1 MSEMNNISSNNKRIA
16 KNTMLLYMRM
26 LFLMLISLYT
36 SRVVLNSLGVDDYGI
51 YNVVGGVVA
60 MFSVL
65 SGSLSGAISRFLTF
79 ELGTGNIENL
89 KKVFS
94 SSITIQLGLALFFI
108 LLAETIGLWFLN
120 NKMQIP
126 LERLGAANWCLQF
139 SIITFAIN
147 LWSVPYNAAIIAHE
161 EMSVFAYISILEGV
175 GKLLIAFLIAYNPF
189 DRLVFY
195 ALLIALLSWII
206 RIVYTNYCK
215 RHFEECTYHFI
226 YDHSLLMRMFAFAGW
241 NFFGAG
247 SWQLMTQGVNLL
259 LNVYFGV
266 AVNAARGVA
275 NQVDM
280 VIMQFV
286 NNFTTAVNP
295 QITKSYAMGDRIY
308 MFSLMFRGAKFSYF
322 LVLFFA
328 IPIICETGYIL
339 GLWLGIVPDHAVT
352 FARLAL
358 IVSMIQVLSNTMVT
372 AMLATGDIKKY
383 QIIVGGLGMLVFPM
397 AWLFFYL
404 GLPPE
409 TAYLSTIIVFIC
421 QLLCR
426 LKMLRDMIGLS
437 PMDYLR
443 EVLLKIFLVTVL
455 ASIIPVMITYMLD
468 ENFLRLIAVGLSSI
482 ICSTTCIW
490 FIGLNYSERQYVV
503 ATINKVKSK
512 LVK

>member
-1 MSEMNNISSNNKRIA
+1 MQDTSANNKRIA

-65 SGSLSGAISRFLTF
+65 SGSLSGAISRFITF
-79 ELGTGNIENL
+79 ELGTGNVENL

-108 LLAETIGLWFLN
+108 LLAETVGLWFLN
-120 NKMQIP
+120 YKMQIP
-126 LERLGAANWCLQF
+126 LDRLDAANWCLQF

-175 GKLLIAFLIAYNPF
+175 GKLLIALCIAYNPF

-215 RHFEECTYHFI
+215 RHFDECTYHFI
-226 YDHSLLMRMFAFAGW
+226 YDHNLLKRMFAFAGW
-241 NFFGAG
+241 SFFGAG

-280 VIMQFV
+280 AIMQFV
-286 NNFTTAVNP
+286 NNFSTAVNP
-295 QITKSYAMGDRIY
+295 QITKSYALGDKSY
-308 MFSLMFRGAKFSYF
+308 MFSLMYRGAKFSYF
-322 LVLFFA
+322 LMLFFA
-328 IPIICETGYIL
+328 IPIICETDFIL
-339 GLWLGIVPDHAVT
+339 GLWLGIVPDYAVT

-437 PMDYLR
+437 PMDYLG
-443 EVLLKIFLVTVL
+443 EVLLKIIIVTVL

-490 FIGLNYSERQYVV
+490 LIGLNYSERQFIM
-503 ATINKVKSK
+503 ATINNVKSK

>member
-1 MSEMNNISSNNKRIA
+1 MQDTSANNKRIA

-175 GKLLIAFLIAYNPF
+175 GKLLIALCIAYNPF

-226 YDHSLLMRMFAFAGW
+226 YDHNLLKRMFAFAGW
-241 NFFGAG
+241 SFFGAG
-247 SWQLMTQGVNLL
+247 SWQLMTQGVSLL

-266 AVNAARGVA
+266 AVNAARGFA

-280 VIMQFV
+280 AIMQFV

-295 QITKSYAMGDRIY
+295 QITKSYALGDKSY
-308 MFSLMFRGAKFSYF
+308 MFSLMYRGAKFSYF

-328 IPIICETGYIL
+328 IPIICETDYIL
-339 GLWLGIVPDHAVT
+339 DLWLGIVPDHAVT
-352 FARLAL
+352 FVRLAL
-358 IVSMIQVLSNTMVT
+358 IVSMIQVLSNTMIT

-443 EVLLKIFLVTVL
+443 EVLLKIILVTVL

-468 ENFLRLIAVGLSSI
+468 ENFLRLVAVGLSSI
-482 ICSTTCIW
+482 ICSVVCIW
-490 FIGLNYSERQYVV
+490 LIGLNCSERQFVI

-512 LVK
+512 LIK

>member
-1 MSEMNNISSNNKRIA
+1 MPDTLANNKRIA
-16 KNTMLLYMRM
+16 KNTMLLYVRM

-36 SRVVLNSLGVDDYGI
+36 SRVVLNALGVDDYGI
-51 YNVVGGVVA
+51 YNVVGGVVS

-65 SGSLSGAISRFLTF
+65 SGSLNAAISRFITF
-79 ELGTGNIENL
+79 ELGIGNVEKL

-94 SSITIQLGLALFFI
+94 SSITIQLGLAIFFI

-126 LERLGAANWCLQF
+126 LERLDAANWCLQL

-161 EMSVFAYISILEGV
+161 KMSAFAYISILEGV
-175 GKLLIAFLIAYNPF
+175 GKLAIALCIEYNPF

-206 RIVYTNYCK
+206 RLMYTSYCK

-226 YDHSLLMRMFAFAGW
+226 YDHELLKRMFAFAGW

-266 AVNAARGVA
+266 AVNAARGIA
-275 NQVDM
+275 NQVDTA
-280 VIMQFV
+280 IIQFV
-286 NNFTTAVNP
+286 NNFMTAVNP
-295 QITKSYAMGDRIY
+295 QITKSYASGDRSY

-322 LVLFFA
+322 LMLFFA
-328 IPIICETGYIL
+328 IPIICETDYIL
-339 GLWLGIVPDHAVT
+339 SLWLGVVPDHAVA

-358 IVSMIQVLSNTMVT
+358 IVSMIHVLSNTMIT

-383 QIIVGGLGMLVFPM
+383 QIIVGGLGMLVFPL

-421 QLLCR
+421 QLVWR
-426 LKMLRDMIGLS
+426 LKLLKDMIGLS
-437 PMDYLR
+437 PIVYLR
-443 EVLLKIFLVTVL
+443 EVLLNIILVTVL
-455 ASIIPVMITYMLD
+455 ASIIPITLTFALD
-468 ENFLRLIAVGLSSI
+468 DNFFRLIVVGLSGTI
-482 ICSTTCIW
+482 GNITCIW
-490 FIGLNYSERQYVV
+490 FVGLNNSERQFVM
-503 ATINKVKSK
+503 ATINKLKSRLIK
-512 LVK
+512 

>member
-1 MSEMNNISSNNKRIA
+1 MRDTSANNKRIA

-36 SRVVLNSLGVDDYGI
+36 SRVVLHALGVDDYGI

-65 SGSLSGAISRFLTF
+65 SGSLNAAISRFITF
-79 ELGTGNIENL
+79 ELGAGNIEKI

-94 SSITIQLGLALFFI
+94 SSITIQLGLAIFFI

-120 NKMQIP
+120 YKMQIP
-126 LERLGAANWCLQF
+126 LERLNAANWCFQL
-139 SIITFAIN
+139 SIATFAIN

-161 EMSVFAYISILEGV
+161 KMSAFAYISILEGV
-175 GKLLIAFLIAYNPF
+175 GKLAIALCIEYNPF

-206 RIVYTNYCK
+206 RLVYTSYCK

-226 YDHSLLMRMFAFAGW
+226 YDHELLKRMFAFAGW

-266 AVNAARGVA
+266 AVNAARGIA
-275 NQVDM
+275 NQVDTA
-280 VIMQFV
+280 IMQFV
-286 NNFTTAVNP
+286 NNFMTAVNP
-295 QITKSYAMGDRIY
+295 QITKSYASGDRSY

-322 LVLFFA
+322 LMLFFA
-328 IPIICETGYIL
+328 IPIICETDYIL
-339 GLWLGIVPDHAVT
+339 SLWLGMVPDHAVA

-358 IVSMIQVLSNTMVT
+358 IVSMIHVLSNTMIT

-383 QIIVGGLGMLVFPM
+383 QIIVGGLGMLVFPL

-421 QLLCR
+421 QLVWR
-426 LKMLRDMIGLS
+426 LKLLKDMIGLS
-437 PMDYLR
+437 PIVYLR
-443 EVLLKIFLVTVL
+443 EVLLNIILVTVL
-455 ASIIPVMITYMLD
+455 ASIIPITLTFALD
-468 ENFLRLIAVGLSSI
+468 DNFFRLIVVGLSGTI
-482 ICSTTCIW
+482 GNITCIW
-490 FIGLNYSERQYVV
+490 FVGLNNSERQFVM
-503 ATINKVKSK
+503 ATINKLKSRLIK
-512 LVK
+512 

>member
-1 MSEMNNISSNNKRIA
+1 MQDTSANNKRIA

-147 LWSVPYNAAIIAHE
+147 LWSVPYNATIIAHE

-175 GKLLIAFLIAYNPF
+175 GKLLIALCIAYNPF

-215 RHFEECTYHFI
+215 RHFDECTYHFI
-226 YDHSLLMRMFAFAGW
+226 YDHNLLKRMFAFAGW
-241 NFFGAG
+241 SFFGAG
-247 SWQLMTQGVNLL
+247 SWQLMTQGVSLL

-280 VIMQFV
+280 AIMQFV

-295 QITKSYAMGDRIY
+295 QITKSYALGDKSY
-308 MFSLMFRGAKFSYF
+308 MFSLMYRGAKFSYF

-328 IPIICETGYIL
+328 IPIICETDYIL

-352 FARLAL
+352 FVRLAL
-358 IVSMIQVLSNTMVT
+358 IVSMIQVLSNTMIT

-443 EVLLKIFLVTVL
+443 EVLLKIILVTVL

-482 ICSTTCIW
+482 ICSIACIW
-490 FIGLNYSERQYVV
+490 LIGLNCSERQFVI